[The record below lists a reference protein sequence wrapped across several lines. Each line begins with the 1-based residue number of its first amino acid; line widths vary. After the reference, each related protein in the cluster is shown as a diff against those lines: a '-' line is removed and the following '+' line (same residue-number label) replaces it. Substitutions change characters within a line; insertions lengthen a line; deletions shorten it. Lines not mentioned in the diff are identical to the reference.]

1 VAIGKAITVILNCMN
16 AKKTA
21 PQAPDC
27 KEQLIA
33 IKDTMILLSGKWKI
47 QIIGWLLL
55 YGKVRFMDML
65 RGIEG
70 IAAKMLSKE
79 LQELE
84 QNEIVARTVMP
95 TKPITVEYELT
106 EHGKTLSG
114 VIDAISAWGVTHR
127 KFLFKKKAN

>member
-1 VAIGKAITVILNCMN
+1 MN
-16 AKKTA
+16 VKKPA
-21 PQAPDC
+21 LQAPDC

-65 RGIEG
+65 RGIDG

-84 QNEIVARTVMP
+84 QNEIVVRTVMP

-106 EHGKTLSG
+106 KHGKTLSG
-114 VIDAISAWGVTHR
+114 VIDAISAWGVMHR
-127 KFLFKKKAN
+127 KFLFKKEG

>member
-1 VAIGKAITVILNCMN
+1 MN

-21 PQAPDC
+21 TQAPDC

-47 QIIGWLLL
+47 QIVGWLLL

-65 RGIEG
+65 RGIDG

-84 QNEIVARTVMP
+84 QNEIVVRTVMA

-114 VIDAISAWGVTHR
+114 VIEAISTWGVTHR
-127 KFLFKKKAN
+127 KLLFKKKRN

>member
-1 VAIGKAITVILNCMN
+1 MN
-16 AKKTA
+16 AKKPATKV
-21 PQAPDC
+21 PDC

-33 IKDTMILLSGKWKI
+33 IRDTMILLSGKWKI

-55 YGKVRFMDML
+55 YGRVRFMDML

-84 QNEIVARTVMP
+84 QNEIVTRTVMH

-114 VIDAISAWGVTHR
+114 VIDAISTWGVTHR
-127 KFLFKKKAN
+127 KFLFKKKTN

>member
-1 VAIGKAITVILNCMN
+1 MN
-16 AKKTA
+16 AKKPA
-21 PQAPDC
+21 PQVPDC

-47 QIIGWLLL
+47 QIVGWLLL
-55 YGKVRFMDML
+55 YGRVRFMDML

-84 QNEIVARTVMP
+84 QNEIVSRTVMH

-114 VIDAISAWGVTHR
+114 VIDAISSWGIMHR
-127 KFLFKKKAN
+127 KFLFKKED

>member
-1 VAIGKAITVILNCMN
+1 MN
-16 AKKTA
+16 AKKSA
-21 PQAPDC
+21 PPVPDC

-47 QIIGWLLL
+47 QIVGWLLL

-84 QNEIVARTVMP
+84 ENEIVIRTVMP

-106 EHGKTLSG
+106 EHGKTLSV
-114 VIDAISAWGVTHR
+114 VIDAISTWGVTHR
-127 KFLFKKKAN
+127 KFLFKRNAN

>member
-1 VAIGKAITVILNCMN
+1 MN
-16 AKKTA
+16 AKKPAQQT
-21 PQAPDC
+21 PDC

-127 KFLFKKKAN
+127 KFLFKKGS

>member
-1 VAIGKAITVILNCMN
+1 MN
-16 AKKTA
+16 TKKPA
-21 PQAPDC
+21 PQVPDC
-27 KEQLIA
+27 KEQLMA

-47 QIIGWLLL
+47 QIIGWLML

-65 RGIEG
+65 RGIDG

-84 QNEIVARTVMP
+84 QNQIVARTVMP

-114 VIDAISAWGVTHR
+114 VIEAVSAWGITHR

>member
-1 VAIGKAITVILNCMN
+1 MN
-16 AKKTA
+16 AKKQS
-21 PQAPDC
+21 PKAPDC
-27 KEQLIA
+27 KEQLLA

-55 YGKVRFMDML
+55 NGRVRFMDML
-65 RGIEG
+65 RGIDG

-84 QNEIVARTVMP
+84 QNEIVVRTVMK
-95 TKPITVEYELT
+95 TKPIKVEYALT

-114 VIDAISAWGVTHR
+114 VITAISGWGVTHR
-127 KFLFKKKAN
+127 KFLFKK

>member
-1 VAIGKAITVILNCMN
+1 MN
-16 AKKTA
+16 AKKPE

-127 KFLFKKKAN
+127 KFLFKKES

>member
-1 VAIGKAITVILNCMN
+1 MN
-16 AKKTA
+16 AKKPT
-21 PQAPDC
+21 PQVPDC

-33 IKDTMILLSGKWKI
+33 IRDTMILLSGKWKI

-84 QNEIVARTVMP
+84 QNEIVSRTVMP
-95 TKPITVEYELT
+95 TKPTTVEYELT

-127 KFLFKKKAN
+127 KFLFKKES

>member
-1 VAIGKAITVILNCMN
+1 MLAVLLSYMN
-16 AKKTA
+16 VKKPA
-21 PQAPDC
+21 PPVPDC
-27 KEQLIA
+27 REQLIA
-33 IKDTMILLSGKWKI
+33 IRDTMVLLSGKWKI

-55 YGKVRFMDML
+55 YGRVRFMDML

-84 QNEIVARTVMP
+84 QNQIVVRTVMP

-106 EHGKTLSG
+106 EHGKTLSS
-114 VIDAISAWGVTHR
+114 VIDAISTWGVTHR
-127 KFLFKKKAN
+127 KFLFKKS

>member
-1 VAIGKAITVILNCMN
+1 MN
-16 AKKTA
+16 AKKPA
-21 PQAPDC
+21 PQVPDC

-84 QNEIVARTVMP
+84 QNEIVSRTVMN
-95 TKPITVEYELT
+95 TKPTTVEYALT

-127 KFLFKKKAN
+127 KFLFKKES